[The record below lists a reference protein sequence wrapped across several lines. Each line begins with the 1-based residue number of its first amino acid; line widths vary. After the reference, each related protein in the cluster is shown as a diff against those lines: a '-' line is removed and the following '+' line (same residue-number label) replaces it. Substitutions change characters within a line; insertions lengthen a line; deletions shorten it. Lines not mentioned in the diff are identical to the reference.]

1 MNIDNNSVLIIVRKE
16 TVTRLGDTCFRGIH
30 KCLAGNFARWW
41 NAKVLLED
49 PFINDQLHR
58 KILIHSVDGLGTYSI
73 TIDYPYIVGWSGTD
87 DIEKYPHDSYR
98 EYRPNRHSSV
108 MKISPLRKDILAPLT
123 KQVTF
128 VYELKREDGDLVA
141 IIHSIYPGKD
151 IGPLSGD
158 LTASQNIVMFDWKHP
173 GKTI

>member
-1 MNIDNNSVLIIVRKE
+1 
-16 TVTRLGDTCFRGIH
+16 
-30 KCLAGNFARWW
+30 
-41 NAKVLLED
+41 
-49 PFINDQLHR
+49 
-58 KILIHSVDGLGTYSI
+58 
-73 TIDYPYIVGWSGTD
+73 
-87 DIEKYPHDSYR
+87 
-98 EYRPNRHSSV
+98 
-108 MKISPLRKDILAPLT
+108 
-123 KQVTF
+123 